1 MAETRLASNP
11 FTAFA
16 IGFKD
21 PSAPGRFRAEQA
33 QLQQEQQIKR
43 QQLRM
48 ALMEGALKTLPVG
61 DPKRDAIEARMMQMT
76 GGGQEMANA
85 ITQIRPQAPERETKI
100 VGQTLLE
107 VPEKGPVRPLFTAQE
122 KEEKPRFQTLT
133 AVQRGTGATMRA
145 KFNPM
150 SGETTDEAGN
160 LLGPDW
166 ITTKT
171 NISAPTPGAITETQQ
186 GKSEVELRQN
196 RIATLQALNTS
207 DRMINLVEKNPAAFT
222 TGANLAGFV
231 DTLGTA
237 TQSMLFALGVDTA
250 LSESNPLDYPDEFWG
265 PLINASD
272 EGKQLAFVL
281 ALQLAAAT
289 GLGQGR
295 ALTDRDV
302 QRAIRLVGTDVQS
315 PERIKARLRSN
326 QRTLM
331 EHHNISRNII
341 LGPGNDIFQ
350 DRLKEF
356 GDTSAAKTM
365 SDQELMQALQAEMQR
380 IMSGQ

>member
-1 MAETRLASNP
+1 
-11 FTAFA
+11 
-16 IGFKD
+16 
-21 PSAPGRFRAEQA
+21 
-33 QLQQEQQIKR
+33 
-43 QQLRM
+43 
-48 ALMEGALKTLPVG
+48 
-61 DPKRDAIEARMMQMT
+61 
-76 GGGQEMANA
+76 
-85 ITQIRPQAPERETKI
+85 
-100 VGQTLLE
+100 
-107 VPEKGPVRPLFTAQE
+107 
-122 KEEKPRFQTLT
+122 
-133 AVQRGTGATMRA
+133 MRA
-145 KFNPM
+145 KFDPS
-150 SGETTDEAGN
+150 SGLTTDEAGN
-160 LLGPDW
+160 RLGPEW

-171 NISAPTPGAITETQQ
+171 NISAPTPGSITETQQ
-186 GKSEVELRQN
+186 GKSEVQLRQN

-207 DRMINLVEKNPAAFT
+207 DRMINLVDRNPAAFT

-237 TQSMLFALGVDTA
+237 TQSMLFALGIETA
-250 LSESNPLDYPDEFWG
+250 LSEANPLDYPDEFWG

-289 GLGQGR
+289 GLGEGR

-315 PERIKARLRSN
+315 PERVKATLRSN

-356 GDTSAAKTM
+356 GDTSADTQM
-365 SDQELMQALQAEMQR
+365 TDDQLLEAIRGQLQQL
-380 IMSGQ
+380 SPGQ